1 MTRIPAIALTLAA
14 ALAVAATA
22 GAWAT
27 HSYKRTRQRAD
38 DAERTVA
45 SLRSQLD
52 SAASATVTVTRYVDR
67 VETIRIKGDTLIK
80 EIPRYVT
87 PQADASCTVPV
98 GFVRL
103 HDAAAG
109 NLLDPGAGDADAAPS
124 GLALSTVAGTV
135 AQNYTD
141 SHANAEQLI
150 KLQELLRLQGV
161 TILGDTAP

>member
-1 MTRIPAIALTLAA
+1 MNRPLVIALTVVA

-27 HSYKRTRQRAD
+27 HSYKRAQQRAD
-38 DAERTVA
+38 DAELTVA
-45 SLRSQLD
+45 SLREQLD
-52 SAASATVTVTRYVDR
+52 NATSATVTVTRYVDR
-67 VETIRIKGDTLIK
+67 VETIRIKGDTIVK

-124 GLALSTVAGTV
+124 GLALSAVAGTV
-135 AQNYTD
+135 AGNYTD
-141 SHANAEQLI
+141 SHANAAQLTE
-150 KLQELLRLQGV
+150 LQALLRQQGV
-161 TILGDTAP
+161 TILGDAAP